1 MRLYLVQHAEAVDKA
16 ENPDRPLSEKGKSD
30 ANRMAVF
37 LRQAGVSVE
46 ALFHSGKL
54 RAAQT
59 SDRLRH
65 AIAPGAIPIAKDEL
79 GPNDDP
85 APLARSSLTW
95 DRDTM
100 LVGHQPY
107 MGKLVSFL
115 TTRKESSLLTQFTP
129 GTVICLERTKDFHW
143 ELVWMVKPE
152 LLI

>member
-1 MRLYLVQHAEAVDKA
+1 MRLYLVQHAEAEDKTD
-16 ENPDRPLSEKGKSD
+16 NPDRPLTEQGKSD

-37 LRQAGVSVE
+37 LRQAGVKVD
-46 ALFHSGKL
+46 ALLHSGKQ

-65 AIAPGAIPIAKDEL
+65 AIAPGVIPIGKEGLAPD
-79 GPNDDP
+79 DDP

-100 LVGHQPY
+100 LVGHEPY

-115 TTRKESSLLTQFTP
+115 TTHKLNTLGVQFTP

-143 ELVWMVKPE
+143 HIVWMVKPE
-152 LLI
+152 LLL